1 MSKKILVALVSI
13 PVIVLFGMMISNII
27 LGGHE
32 GLSWDYFVTEVARSG
47 KSGGIGPVLVST
59 IIVVLMTLLISTPF
73 SFCCAV
79 FLSLVVSKNRFILGF
94 SEISLSLLS
103 GLPSIVFGLFGS
115 ALFGQTLGLGYSL
128 LSGALT
134 LSCMVLPFY
143 TKILYDNFKILPREY
158 LLSAKAL
165 DLSLFQTSKNVLIP
179 MNLYA
184 IAAGAIFSMSRAL
197 GETAALVFTS
207 GYVDRYPHS
216 IFDSG
221 RTLSIHIYDLALNV
235 PAGDQAAM
243 KASFVFLLLSLSIN
257 FLFSVVLKKTL
268 QRGTR

>member
-1 MSKKILVALVSI
+1 MTKKIFIGLFSLPI
-13 PVIVLFGMMISNII
+13 LILFGMMISNII

-47 KSGGIGPVLVST
+47 KSGGIGPILVST
-59 IIVVLMTLLISTPF
+59 VIIVAMTLAISTPF

-79 FLSLVVSKNRFILGF
+79 ILSFGLTKNRFFMGF

-158 LLSAKAL
+158 ILSAKAL
-165 DLSLFQTSKNVLIP
+165 DLSLFQISKSILVP

-184 IAAGAIFSMSRAL
+184 IAAGAVFSISRAL

-216 IFDSG
+216 IMDSG

-235 PAGDQAAM
+235 PGGDQAAM
-243 KASFVFLLLSLSIN
+243 RASFVFLLLSLSIN
-257 FLFSVVLKKTL
+257 FLFSVMLKKTL
-268 QRGTR
+268 QRGAQ